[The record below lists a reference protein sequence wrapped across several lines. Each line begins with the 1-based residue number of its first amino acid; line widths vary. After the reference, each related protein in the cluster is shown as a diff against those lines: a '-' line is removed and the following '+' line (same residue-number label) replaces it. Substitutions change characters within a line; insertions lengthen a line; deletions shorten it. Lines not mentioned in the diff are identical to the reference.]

1 LLFPEKQFIIN
12 MSTRRLKP
20 DMARAGIIIILL
32 LSASLQALA
41 AEVSNLR
48 VWTDPEKTRAVLDLS
63 KPAEYKLFTLQN
75 PYRVVVDLQSSRLDQ
90 SFRPANIKSGVINGV
105 RHGKP
110 AGDTLRVVL
119 DLSEQAKMKSF
130 ILAPTA
136 QYGHR
141 LVIDLYGSSG
151 KQSATVKR
159 VSDVQKS
166 NRDVIIAIDAGHGG
180 EDPGASG
187 PKRVREKNVVLQIA
201 KELKKQIDAEPGM
214 QGMLTRDGDYYIAHR
229 QRYEKARKAR
239 ADLFVSIHADAFKD
253 SRVNGSSVFV
263 LSRRGASSEYARL
276 IADSENRSDLV
287 GGVKLDEKDDMLAS
301 VLLDLSQSATME
313 ASNQV
318 ADSILGSL
326 KHAGKTHK
334 NHVGRANFLV
344 LKSPD
349 VPSVLVE
356 TAFISNPTEEKRLT
370 QKDFQQRMGRAI
382 AQGVRDYFY
391 RSPPPGTWIA
401 ANRSADRHVVA
412 RGDTLGDIANRYKV
426 SLNSLRSANKING
439 KGDKIFVGRELI
451 IPTS

>member
-1 LLFPEKQFIIN
+1 MVLRRILFV
-12 MSTRRLKP
+12 
-20 DMARAGIIIILL
+20 LL
-32 LSASLQALA
+32 LTGSLQAMA
-41 AEVSNLR
+41 TEVSNLR
-48 VWTDPEKTRAVLDLS
+48 VWTDPDKTRAVLDLS
-63 KPAEYKLFTLQN
+63 EPAEYKLFTLQN
-75 PYRVVVDLQSSRLDQ
+75 PHRVVIDLLSSKLKKAFNPESVQ
-90 SFRPANIKSGVINGV
+90 SGVIIAV

-110 AGDTLRVVL
+110 ADDTLRIVL
-119 DLSEQAKMKSF
+119 DLSEHAQMKSF
-130 ILAPTA
+130 ILAPTG

-141 LVIDLYGSSG
+141 LVVDLFSGSG
-151 KQSATVKR
+151 QQSATVKR
-159 VSDVQKS
+159 VSDVQKP

-187 PKRVREKNVVLQIA
+187 PKRIREKNVVLAIA
-201 KELKKQIDAEPGM
+201 RELKKQIDAEPGM
-214 QGMLTRDGDYYIAHR
+214 QGMLIRDGDYYIAHR

-253 SRVNGSSVFV
+253 AKVSGSSVFV

-276 IADSENRSDLV
+276 LAAGENRSDLI
-287 GGVKLDEKDDMLAS
+287 GGVKLDQKDDMLAS

-334 NHVGRANFLV
+334 NKTGRANFLV

-356 TAFISNPTEEKRLT
+356 TAFISNPGEEKKLT
-370 QKDFQQRMGRAI
+370 QKKFQQRMGRAI
-382 AQGVRDYFY
+382 SQGIRDYFY

-401 ANRSADRHVVA
+401 ANRTAERYVVA
-412 RGDTLGDIANRYKV
+412 RGDTLGGIASRYQV
-426 SLNSLRSANKING
+426 SLNRLRSANKING
-439 KGDKIFVGRELI
+439 RGDKILVGKELI